1 MCSHFNDK
9 CFIANMMINYLS
21 LFFQKDPAK
30 GREKEHINFSL
41 LFLLQWTDQTG
52 PLPLISSIY
61 IPPRPRERE
70 IERLGVFNQ
79 KRRYKNKEIPREWLC
94 RIASQLGLFSSV
106 FLYNYVVNFF
116 PLLLSD
122 SPCCFSN
129 PFFAC
134 AQWTWLGIF
143 HFFFQNLLSSS
154 SSSFL
159 YCRTRS
165 RRKRRRK

>member
-1 MCSHFNDK
+1 MTN
-9 CFIANMMINYLS
+9 ALS
-21 LFFQKDPAK
+21 QIWWLIIYRYSSRRIQQKE
-30 GREKEHINFSL
+30 EKKNI
-41 LFLLQWTDQTG
+41 
-52 PLPLISSIY
+52 LISLCCFCSNEQIKLVRFHWFRAF
-61 IPPRPRERE
+61 IFLHVRERERE